1 MIEYVLLLDLLTEQ
15 YHQHG
20 LNLQKL
26 LDEHPR
32 DQTIKPLLID
42 PILMVI
48 QPSSL
53 SNDFHGLFIHVVV
66 YLDPQ
71 HLVEVVEAGDGVVGV
86 GVEGAKDLLDQVE
99 GFKLFLYEGQ

>member
-1 MIEYVLLLDLLTEQ
+1 MIEYVLLLDLLTQQ

-20 LNLQKL
+20 LNLQEL

-32 DQTIKPLLID
+32 HQTVKPLLID

-53 SNDFHGLFIHVVV
+53 SNDLHGLFIHVIV
-66 YLDPQ
+66 YLYPQ
-71 HLVEVVEAGDGVVGV
+71 HFVEVVETGDGVVGV
-86 GVEGAKDLLDQVE
+86 VVEGDKDLLDEVE
-99 GFKLFLYEGQ
+99 GFELFLYEGQ